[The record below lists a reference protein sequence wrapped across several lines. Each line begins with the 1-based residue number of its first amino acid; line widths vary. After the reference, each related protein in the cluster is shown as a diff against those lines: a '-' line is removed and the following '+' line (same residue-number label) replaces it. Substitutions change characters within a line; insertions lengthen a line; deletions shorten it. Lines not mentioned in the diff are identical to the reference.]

1 MVTNAALVV
10 RPFVGLAFLI
20 AGALLMRSPASRAS
34 GWLLAIGGVLFGG
47 AETYGV
53 FTLRP
58 FVGGAYQEEWQAQVA
73 SMEAAGTLGLAL
85 CAAGALACVKEKW
98 RSA

>member
-1 MVTNAALVV
+1 MLTNAALVV

-20 AGALLMRSPASRAS
+20 AGVLLMRSPACRAS

-47 AETYGV
+47 AEMYGV

-58 FVGGAYQEEWQAQVA
+58 FVGGAYREEWQAQVA
-73 SMEAAGTLGLAL
+73 FMEAASTLGLAL
-85 CAAGALACVKEKW
+85 CAGGALALVKAKW
-98 RSA
+98 PSA